1 MVCKLTVKIQTKKYG
16 QRNAKT
22 RRNTGRNKDMQNRSA
37 KKKRALNAARL
48 VDMYLIIKDF

>member
-16 QRNAKT
+16 YRNAKT
-22 RRNTGRNKDMQNRSA
+22 RYDNKMQNRSA